1 MLVSDLK
8 ELVSP
13 DGIEPHNSKT
23 ATNKMMEANPI
34 TTLANFFFV
43 EVASLLLMSNT
54 QQTLLEI
61 GSFWQSR
68 FFPEG
73 AASRI
78 RRLLLIFRNSENG

>member
-1 MLVSDLK
+1 
-8 ELVSP
+8 
-13 DGIEPHNSKT
+13 
-23 ATNKMMEANPI
+23 MMEANPV

-43 EVASLLLMSNT
+43 EITSLLLMSNT
-54 QQTLLEI
+54 QQNLLEI
-61 GSFWQSR
+61 ANYFKSR